1 MKMAAA
7 RRLAW
12 SLLGLCVLASF
23 VASALAIANPKRPS
37 VAATVLGY
45 LAGLSFAAVGSL
57 IAARR
62 PSSPIGWL
70 LITPAVA
77 LLLGGAATE
86 YARYSVQAHDLPG
99 DGLVLGITGFL
110 WAVALGALA
119 PFTLLL
125 FPDGRPPSPR
135 WRPVLWMGGAGIAIL
150 TIVGMFAPPD
160 SFPGSPPNPLAILPE
175 PVVGAIFGVGAL
187 LFFPMIPVSAVGLIL
202 RLRRSGGLERE
213 QIKWLAYGGSIL
225 ALGLVVGLG
234 FDAAGHSAARENI
247 LGFTTAAIPVSAGIA
262 ILRTRLFD
270 IDVVIKKT
278 VIAGVLVVILGAIAA
293 AVFATVGQVA
303 LWNGTSRGVSVTV
316 GVAVGLLFVPVLRL
330 SRKVADRI
338 VYGSR
343 ATPYEVLTEFSGRL
357 AETYSSEDVL
367 LRMAA
372 VLGAGTAAE
381 DVTIRLSIGRELR
394 PAAEWPDPRR
404 GTETF
409 PAEEAEARG
418 AFEVRHLGELL
429 GAITVRMP
437 ANDPMN
443 PGKERLVR
451 DLAAQAGPVLRNVKL
466 IEELRASRQRLV
478 AAQDEERRKIERN
491 LHDGAQQQLVALAVK
506 LRLVRQ
512 LADRDLERAKASL
525 DQLESDAAAALEDLR
540 DLARGIYPPLLAD
553 RGLGEALSAQARKS
567 TLPIRV
573 STDGIGRYPPDVE
586 AAVYFCVL
594 EALNNVA
601 KYADAS
607 TATVSLRAD
616 DDSLEFA
623 VRDDGRGFDP
633 RSAGYGTGL
642 QGMADRLDA
651 IGGRLDLRSAVGA
664 GTTVTGR
671 VPVASA

>member
-1 MKMAAA
+1 MAAA

-409 PAEEAEARG
+409 PAEEAEAHG